1 MALIYT
7 IEVTSTCTGWSEVCS
22 TAERLARDAAEL
34 AGYLR
39 QLAAA
44 RALARHP
51 LNAKLFAE
59 DLLLAYQRLIRA

>member
-1 MALIYT
+1 VIAA
-7 IEVTSTCTGWSEVCS
+7 
-22 TAERLARDAAEL
+22 TARRCDAAEL

-44 RALARHP
+44 RGLARHP

-59 DLLLAYQRLIRA
+59 DLLLGYQRLIRA